1 MLKSKLPTDTAGLI
15 KHLLEMERDHRTTLL
30 VDTLCD
36 LRDEMLAV
44 IEQLAELDFDAFEFL
59 DALNNDD
66 DDADDHGSAAVH

>member
-44 IEQLAELDFDAFEFL
+44 IEQLAELDFDAFEFF
-59 DALNNDD
+59 DALDDDD